1 MDADAGAD
9 DPYTTDCSS
18 ETTETNPNAYS
29 EFTIVNGEL
38 VYDSIVCVEKP
49 PGTNRLQA
57 FIDYSLSFR
66 LFTIDSLESMVV

>member
-18 ETTETNPNAYS
+18 ETTEANPNAYS

-38 VYDSIVCVEKP
+38 VYDSIVCVEKA
-49 PGTNRLQA
+49 PGNDKLH
-57 FIDYSLSFR
+57 
-66 LFTIDSLESMVV
+66 